1 MENYDPYKEHPF
13 AEHWT
18 GSVKD
23 LVRKVAYSDARYSA
37 IDTKSG
43 AHVTLNL
50 SDEIL
55 MFVETGDGENMYDAY
70 SQREARKILAGLRR
84 NPKVAIDKGGHLL

>member
-1 MENYDPYKEHPF
+1 MKKYDPYKEHPY

-43 AHVTLNL
+43 ATIFLDPNNL
-50 SDEIL
+50 SIIL
-55 MFVETGDGENMYDAY
+55 IESPNGENMYDAY
-70 SQREARKILAGLRR
+70 SQRQASKILAGLRR
-84 NPKVAIDKGGHLL
+84 NPKVAMDKGGHLL